1 MPDSFAFALASLAIH
16 VVGAVP
22 YVRGILKKDVVPHP
36 FSYLTWFVLS
46 LVNFAVLWK
55 SDANWT
61 LVPALAHI
69 VFAAYYVYAGFAAMG
84 RLKPTSFDAWCLAI
98 SLIVLPVSFT
108 PAYGYATLVAI
119 FVDAVAFLPTIRKT
133 WKDPSTE
140 YAFPWFVAALYP
152 FTLYLAIGTPSWENA
167 SFWLYSGTVNAM
179 FTVMIL
185 KRRKNV
191 ASEDAVPF
199 EKTADA

>member
-1 MPDSFAFALASLAIH
+1 M
-16 VVGAVP
+16 
-22 YVRGILKKDVVPHP
+22 
-36 FSYLTWFVLS
+36 
-46 LVNFAVLWK
+46 
-55 SDANWT
+55 
-61 LVPALAHI
+61 
-69 VFAAYYVYAGFAAMG
+69 
-84 RLKPTSFDAWCLAI
+84 
-98 SLIVLPVSFT
+98 
-108 PAYGYATLVAI
+108 VAI

-140 YAFPWFVAALYP
+140 YAFPWFVAAVYP

-185 KRRKNV
+185 KRKKYV
-191 ASEDAVPF
+191 PSGASISV